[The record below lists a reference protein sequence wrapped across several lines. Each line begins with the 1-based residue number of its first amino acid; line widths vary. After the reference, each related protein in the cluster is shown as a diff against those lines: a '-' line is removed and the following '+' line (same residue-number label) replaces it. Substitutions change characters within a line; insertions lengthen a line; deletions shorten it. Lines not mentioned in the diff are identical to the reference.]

1 VFYHTR
7 HEPDPT
13 ESDVLTGAI
22 AMFRRHGPRTT
33 SGQEVVMAKAKKGS
47 RPRKP
52 TAAARVSRAMSGV
65 RPLRGKPGIA
75 RRYEAGYRPPPRNPE
90 LDEGEPEV
98 NG

>member
-22 AMFRRHGPRTT
+22 AMFRRHGPHTT
-33 SGQEVVMAKAKKGS
+33 SDQEVVMAKAKKGS

>member
-33 SGQEVVMAKAKKGS
+33 SDQEVVMAKAKKGS

>member
-1 VFYHTR
+1 
-7 HEPDPT
+7 
-13 ESDVLTGAI
+13 
-22 AMFRRHGPRTT
+22 
-33 SGQEVVMAKAKKGS
+33 MAKTKKGG
-47 RPRKP
+47 RPCKP
-52 TAAARVSRAMSGV
+52 TAARVSRAMSGV

>member
-47 RPRKP
+47 RSRKP
-52 TAAARVSRAMSGV
+52 TAARVSRAMSGV

>member
-1 VFYHTR
+1 
-7 HEPDPT
+7 
-13 ESDVLTGAI
+13 
-22 AMFRRHGPRTT
+22 
-33 SGQEVVMAKAKKGS
+33 MAKAKKGS